1 MAEARAT
8 IRRGAA
14 RPRQPAPVKRGRAPA
29 AKPPGFL
36 RRALGLVPVRPDAVQ
51 RAVTFA
57 VLGLGA
63 SVAALVLWAVGVPAM
78 AGEALA
84 QMTARAGFEVKR
96 VELKGVRNMDRLT
109 VYAIAFDQHSMAMP
123 SVDLEHVRAQL
134 LEYGWIADARVSR
147 RLPDTLVVD
156 IVERTPAAVWQY
168 QGRLKLI
175 DGGGVVLEDVSA
187 DAMPDLPLLIG
198 PDANLH
204 AGELAAL
211 VETAPALKPVI
222 AAATWIGERR
232 WDLRF
237 QSGEVLALPEGRA
250 EAERALTRFAR
261 LDASQRLL
269 GRGFLRFDM
278 RDPRRFIAR
287 VGKQMRGID
296 GSLIDNGVIDSGA
309 GEEQGAAP
317 AEPAPV
323 PPPAADGGLER
334 VSDNT

>member
-14 RPRQPAPVKRGRAPA
+14 RPRQPAPAKRGRAAPQ
-29 AKPPGFL
+29 KQPGL
-36 RRALGLVPVRPDAVQ
+36 IRRTLGLVPVRPETVQ
-51 RAVTFA
+51 RLVTIL

-63 SVAALVLWAVGVPAM
+63 TFSAVVLYAVGVPAM

-84 QMTARAGFEVKR
+84 GLTAKAGFEVKR

-123 SVDLEHVRAQL
+123 SVDLDHVRAQL
-134 LEYGWIADARVSR
+134 LRYGWIADARVSR

-175 DGGGVVLEDVSA
+175 DGSGVVLEDVSA

-198 PDANLH
+198 PDANAH
-204 AGELAAL
+204 AAELAAL
-211 VETAPALKPVI
+211 VEKTPALKPVI
-222 AAATWIGERR
+222 AGATWIGERR

-237 QSGEVLALPEGRA
+237 QSGETLALPEGQA

-261 LDASQRLL
+261 LDAAQRLL
-269 GRGFLRFDM
+269 GRGFVRFDM
-278 RDPRRFIAR
+278 RDPRRFVAR
-287 VGKQMRGID
+287 VGKEMRGID
-296 GSLIDNGVIDSGA
+296 GSIIDSGA

-317 AEPAPV
+317 AAPAPV
-323 PPPAADGGLER
+323 SEPAANGGLER
-334 VSDNT
+334 VSDKI